1 MLPDE
6 LPATFTDVDGLL
18 PAGVLLIAVEVPRAG
33 ADTFVAVVL
42 FATVLP
48 ADIPL
53 VVLRLVVVLETASV
67 LRPVVVLRLEP
78 PLSED
83 PLPAKTLFEPV

>member
-6 LPATFTDVDGLL
+6 LPATFTGVDGLL
-18 PAGVLLIAVEVPRAG
+18 PTGVLLIAVEVPRAG

-67 LRPVVVLRLEP
+67 LRLVVVLRLEP